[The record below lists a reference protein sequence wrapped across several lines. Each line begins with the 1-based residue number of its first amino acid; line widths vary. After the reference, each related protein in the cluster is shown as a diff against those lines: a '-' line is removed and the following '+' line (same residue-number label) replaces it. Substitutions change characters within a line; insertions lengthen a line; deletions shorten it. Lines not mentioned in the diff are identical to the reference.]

1 MKLSPELV
9 DKEAHK
15 EFRRFLENTGHTNWE
30 EKIKKLNSLPRFRAP
45 SPNVHL
51 EYLANRNP
59 LAKHIEI
66 YLTLEREGKSLR
78 KHASPALMKTC
89 GSLQVINALWRESD
103 PGIREKLKSILFDDD
118 TAKAFMFE
126 LDIATHFF
134 QRGYD
139 VRFV

>member
-1 MKLSPELV
+1 MKLLPELI

-45 SPNVHL
+45 SPNVYL

-78 KHASPALMKTC
+78 KPASPALMKAC
-89 GSLQVINALWRESD
+89 GVTSGRKCDISRKRSQYSREIEVDS
-103 PGIREKLKSILFDDD
+103 IR
-118 TAKAFMFE
+118 
-126 LDIATHFF
+126 
-134 QRGYD
+134 
-139 VRFV
+139 